1 MMRTFRGLAA
11 IGCVLA
17 SAATAAFADSTC
29 GEMPVT
35 GQKVEWVGR
44 DMVINGTPTQAALI
58 SFNLSSNQV
67 ADDFTQYWQQRGVAT
82 HRMHDKTMLLVSA
95 LSAQCSYTM
104 ELPLNQLAPVRG
116 LYSVM
121 QLGEA
126 KTLPRMLRPSNYPLP
141 AGQIV
146 LDMTSSDA
154 GTIARTVQ
162 MTLPQA
168 SSQQASADYAAR
180 LTREGW
186 HTISG
191 GPAVARANSAPFG
204 YALAMQKDAYR
215 LDAAFTP
222 GRGSISVVINV
233 SYQ

>member
-1 MMRTFRGLAA
+1 MMRTLWRLAA
-11 IGCVLA
+11 LGGMLA
-17 SAATAAFADSTC
+17 AATVPAFADGTC
-29 GEMPVT
+29 GDMPVT

-58 SFNLSSNQV
+58 SFNLTSEQV
-67 ADDFTQYWQQRGVAT
+67 ADAFTQYWQQRGVAT

-104 ELPLNQLAPVRG
+104 ELPLNQSAPVRG

-121 QLGEA
+121 QLGDA
-126 KTLPRMLRPSNYPLP
+126 KTLPRTLRPSNYPLP
-141 AGQIV
+141 AGQIL

-154 GTIARTVQ
+154 GTTARTVQ
-162 MTLPQA
+162 MSLPQA
-168 SSQQASADYAAR
+168 SAQQASADYAAR
-180 LTREGW
+180 LKRDGW

-191 GPAVARANSAPFG
+191 GPAVGRPNSAPFG

-222 GRGSISVVINV
+222 ARGSTSVVINV